1 MILTPADPVHEVRPE
16 DTLAGLAL
24 KYDVTVEE
32 IRRTNSLWAND
43 NVWPGQVLRVP
54 VAATQ
59 AAATYQGTRD
69 LPGDALVFLG

>member
-1 MILTPADPVHEVRPE
+1 MVLILVPDPVHEVRPE

-59 AAATYQGTRD
+59 AAATYQG
-69 LPGDALVFLG
+69 V